1 MSVSYNTSII
11 TSGITLYLDAA
22 NKKSYP
28 GTGTSWF
35 DLSGNNQTFTINGPV
50 TYKSEN
56 NGYLEFNSS
65 TEYTQSNSALTLA
78 TNNITVDLW
87 VRVYTH
93 GDWNDFVSNNW
104 VNNGWLMFAGSTAWS
119 FGIAKS
125 NSQYIASSIHNNSTS
140 WTNLIGTYDGST
152 VRLYVNGVVSS
163 TTASLAAAILDTNY
177 VIRVAQQGD
186 PGAYDISTI
195 KVYNRALSASEAY
208 QNFNALRGRYG
219 L

>member
-1 MSVSYNTSII
+1 MSVFYNTTII

-50 TYKSEN
+50 TYNSAN

-65 TEYTQSNSALTLA
+65 TEYTQSNSAVSLA
-78 TNNITVDLW
+78 RNNITVDLW

-104 VNNGWLMFAGSTAWS
+104 VNNGWLMFGSSSLWV

-125 NSQYIASSIHNNSTS
+125 NVQYIASNSHNNSTS